1 MKKLK
6 RQVTLNNSMSVEGN
20 TKKFNIADESESTHS
35 NEKNEELHAN
45 SGGKREN
52 TDVSSCV
59 VTQSKEHRGILRY
72 LIIEAAVVDISSV
85 LFIIFR
91 HILENFWPSLCN
103 FLYDGGHGARAFLA
117 NVPAWC
123 GAIFVGYILYDKLF
137 EFAGEIRY
145 KLRNYFV
152 ALSFLGAVLH
162 SLFLLT
168 AVYLWEFSL
177 FPAYLIG
184 IFVSIVPLFAGI
196 PWLSCR
202 KIIKCSDNSKK
213 NVISEKSKNDGKLF
227 SRISSLIFVR
237 FPGYKKLKNSYIKTL
252 FRVAGFLSMII
263 LPAFCLYFLEYLH
276 YYNTDGFSVYLE
288 LRGVLIAFALTSVYL
303 IYLILLLIF
312 KRAWISSLIF
322 ALLFEVIGIVNY
334 FKYALTGDNL
344 YPWDLIEQSG
354 NVGELLGFVDIRIP
368 RAAVI
373 MLAVTVIF
381 IIMIAFSKITVPV
394 RFWIRIPAAAILLLP
409 VILSMTVE
417 SYTNKALLAADLRLE
432 DAFLQSSNY
441 DYNGFFGGF
450 YVNLLSM
457 HVIKPESYSKE
468 TVEELISDY
477 EYIPADENFSY
488 PDIILILSES
498 FWDPRNL
505 PETTFSDNPLKNFDE
520 ITSREGT
527 VSGYIYQ
534 TAMGGGTVRTE
545 FDILTGL
552 TTDYLPSG
560 STPWQYVRGS
570 LPTFVSL
577 YKNLGYDSFAVHPYL
592 SAFYRRDTTY
602 PLIGFDKTY
611 FSDEIMELNDSGEL
625 LVTGSGYQISDDSFI
640 DCITYY
646 IDSADEESSVFA
658 FGISMENHQPYEMKY
673 SEEERTIIVEND
685 RIDEETMSSVRNFT
699 QGAANADAALGKLV
713 EYIDSREKNTVL
725 VYFGD
730 HLPTLGVDFAAYV
743 QSGYFSDPMTSEDIL
758 KRQRTPFL
766 IYANFELS
774 ESSIVHA
781 GKDNELSSY
790 NLMNAAS
797 QLIGAPRTAYMEYL
811 SDFYDNIPFYNLRL
825 GLDLTDKQAY
835 FVNAH
840 RIFTYDLLC
849 GGKYL
854 ISDE

>member
-6 RQVTLNNSMSVEGN
+6 KREILNNSMSTEDNVEISN
-20 TKKFNIADESESTHS
+20 TVDGPEFNA
-35 NEKNEELHAN
+35 L
-45 SGGKREN
+45 
-52 TDVSSCV
+52 
-59 VTQSKEHRGILRY
+59 QSKKHRGILRF
-72 LIIEAAVVDISSV
+72 LVTEAVVVDISSV
-85 LFIIFR
+85 LFILFR
-91 HILENFWPSLCN
+91 FLLDSFWPSFCE
-103 FLYDGGHGARAFLA
+103 FLYDGGNGARAFLA

-123 GAIFVGYILYDKLF
+123 IAIFTGNILYDKLF
-137 EFAGEIRY
+137 KFVGKERY

-152 ALSFLGAVLH
+152 AFSFLGFVMH
-162 SLFLLT
+162 SLFILI
-168 AVYLWEFSL
+168 AVYLWKLSL
-177 FPAYLIG
+177 FSAYLIG
-184 IFVSIVPLFAGI
+184 MFISVVPPLAGI
-196 PWLSCR
+196 PWFSFR
-202 KIIKCSDNSKK
+202 K
-213 NVISEKSKNDGKLF
+213 NVKCHKHFNEDVLIDKSENDSRKNSGIL
-227 SRISSLIFVR
+227 SLIFVKYPR
-237 FPGYKKLKNSYIKTL
+237 YIKLKNSYLKAFL
-252 FRVAGFLSMII
+252 RAAGFLSMII
-263 LPAFCLYFLEYLH
+263 LPVFCLYFVEYLH

-288 LRGVLIAFALTSVYL
+288 LRGVLIAFSLAAVYL

-312 KRAWISSLIF
+312 KKAWISSLVF
-322 ALLFEVIGIVNY
+322 ALIFEIIGVVNY

-344 YPWDLIEQSG
+344 FPWDLIEQGG
-354 NVGELLGFVDIRIP
+354 NVGELLGFVEIGIP
-368 RAAVI
+368 RTAAVMI
-373 MLAVTVIF
+373 AVTVIF
-381 IIMIAFSKITVPV
+381 IVMIAFSKITVPV
-394 RFWIRIPAAAILLLP
+394 RFWIRIPVAAVLSLP
-409 VILSMTVE
+409 VILSVTVE

-457 HVIKPESYSKE
+457 HVIKPEDYSKE
-468 TVEELISDY
+468 TVKELISDY
-477 EYIPADENFSY
+477 EDIPAGENFSA

-505 PETTFSDNPLKNFDE
+505 PGTTFSDNPLKNFDE
-520 ITSREGT
+520 ITSREGA

-577 YKNLGYDSFAVHPYL
+577 YKNMGYESFAVHPYL

-602 PLIGFDKTY
+602 PLIGFDETY
-611 FSDEIMELNDSGEL
+611 FYDEIMELNDAGEL
-625 LVTGSGYQISDDSFI
+625 LVTASGYQISDDSFM
-640 DCITYY
+640 DCIEYY
-646 IDSADEESSVFA
+646 IDSVDTESSVFA

-673 SEEERTIIVEND
+673 SEEERTITVEND
-685 RIDEETMSSVRNFT
+685 NIDEATMSSVRNFT
-699 QGAANADAALGKLV
+699 QGVANADAALGKLV
-713 EYIDSREKNTVL
+713 EYIDLREKDTVL

-730 HLPTLGVDFAAYV
+730 HLPTLGVNYAAYI
-743 QSGYFSDPMTSEDIL
+743 QSGYFGDPMTSEDIL

-766 IYANFELS
+766 IYANFELG

-811 SDFYDNIPFYNLRL
+811 SDFYDNIPFYNIRL
-825 GLDLTDKQAY
+825 GLDLSDEQTY

-840 RIFTYDLLC
+840 RVFTYDLLC